1 MCARMFPCILFF
13 FNFLLERSLPSNS
26 HSHTHTHTQHTPRKN
41 RDSPVRLAK
50 SIRAMI
56 RASATEMESVGRI
69 RVVAILDT
77 KVMHVIS

>member
-13 FNFLLERSLPSNS
+13 LTFFLRDLFLPT
-26 HSHTHTHTQHTPRKN
+26 HTHTHTQHTPRKN

-69 RVVAILDT
+69 HVVAILDT

>member
-1 MCARMFPCILFF
+1 MCPYVSLYSLF
-13 FNFLLERSLPSNS
+13 FNFLLERSLPSN
-26 HSHTHTHTQHTPRKN
+26 SHTHTHTQHTPRKN